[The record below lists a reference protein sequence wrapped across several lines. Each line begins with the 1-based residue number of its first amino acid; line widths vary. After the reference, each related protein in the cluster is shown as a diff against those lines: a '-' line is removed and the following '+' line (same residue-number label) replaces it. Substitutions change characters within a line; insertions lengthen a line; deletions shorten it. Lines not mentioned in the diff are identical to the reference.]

1 MKGYGL
7 LIFTLLMGT
16 TCIGQGMWF
25 FGAKGGTH
33 LSSSYIEHSIYRV
46 NLLSKPL
53 RLYQSGLFI
62 QYFPKRTNNGL
73 QTGIRIG
80 VDYIQKGWDQNYLDT
95 LANVNSVRSRMDYLN
110 IPIESIL
117 YRGSETSRVYILIG
131 INFDFLMSHDVAK
144 DPQDKDAK
152 TDFWTYDPVRDK
164 NYGYGL
170 KGGLGFQRKMGLGQ
184 ILFEAYFNYGL
195 SNFIKTDDR
204 ALDIPDI
211 SNLWESGISVG
222 YVIPFKR

>member
-1 MKGYGL
+1 MY
-7 LIFTLLMGT
+7 
-16 TCIGQGMWF
+16 
-25 FGAKGGTH
+25 
-33 LSSSYIEHSIYRV
+33 
-46 NLLSKPL
+46 
-53 RLYQSGLFI
+53 
-62 QYFPKRTNNGL
+62 
-73 QTGIRIG
+73 
-80 VDYIQKGWDQNYLDT
+80 
-95 LANVNSVRSRMDYLN
+95 
-110 IPIESIL
+110 
-117 YRGSETSRVYILIG
+117 
-131 INFDFLMSHDVAK
+131 HDVAK

-152 TDFWTYDPVRDK
+152 TDFWTYDQVRDK